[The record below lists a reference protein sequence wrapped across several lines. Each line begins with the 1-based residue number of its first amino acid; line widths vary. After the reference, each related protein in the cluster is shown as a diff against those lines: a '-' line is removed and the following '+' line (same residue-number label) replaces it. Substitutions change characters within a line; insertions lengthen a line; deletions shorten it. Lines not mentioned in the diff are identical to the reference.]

1 MNMPLLLN
9 ENIAGAFK
17 TDGDLPDQR
26 ENVETL
32 FHLIQSQRAGQG
44 VLPYFLGLTPLEYL
58 VTLQHYVPMSTIVA
72 VDEASVAFQN
82 GKLRQ
87 DLLELR
93 RDEWLDVRNL
103 LVKHRDGNSALE
115 VPFAAIVAAGCLGG
129 DHLWRDLGLP
139 DRKALGRLLRENFGA
154 LAEKNV
160 GDMKWKK
167 FFYKQLC
174 EQDGGYVCRSPSC
187 EECVAY
193 DDCFGPED

>member
-1 MNMPLLLN
+1 MNMPFFPN
-9 ENIAGAFK
+9 EKTTCALSRGGAYS
-17 TDGDLPDQR
+17 DQG

-32 FHLIQSQRAGQG
+32 FQLIQSQRAGQG

-58 VTLQHYVPMSTIVA
+58 ITLQPLVPVNSIVN
-72 VDEASVAFQN
+72 VDESSIAYQK
-82 GKLRQ
+82 GQLRQ
-87 DLLELR
+87 ELLDMR
-93 RDEWLDVRNL
+93 RDEWLDVRDL
-103 LVKHRDGNSALE
+103 LLEHRDGKSALE

-139 DRKALGRLLRENFGA
+139 DRGALGRLLRENFGA
-154 LAEKNV
+154 LTQKNV

-174 EQDGGYVCRSPSC
+174 EQEGGYVCRSPSC

>member
-1 MNMPLLLN
+1 MNMPFSPN
-9 ENIAGAFK
+9 EKIVPVGSQ
-17 TDGDLPDQR
+17 DGGQSDQR

-58 VTLQHYVPMSTIVA
+58 ITLQPYVPVDALVS
-72 VDEASVAFQN
+72 VDEESVAFQK
-82 GKLRQ
+82 GQLRQ
-87 DLLELR
+87 ELLEMR
-93 RDEWLDVRNL
+93 RDEWLDVRDL
-103 LVKHRDGNSALE
+103 LLRHRDGTSGLE
-115 VPFAAIVAAGCLGG
+115 APFAAIVAAGCLGG

-139 DRKALGRLLRENFGA
+139 DRKALGRLLRENFGT

-174 EQDGGYVCRSPSC
+174 EQEGGYVCRSPSC